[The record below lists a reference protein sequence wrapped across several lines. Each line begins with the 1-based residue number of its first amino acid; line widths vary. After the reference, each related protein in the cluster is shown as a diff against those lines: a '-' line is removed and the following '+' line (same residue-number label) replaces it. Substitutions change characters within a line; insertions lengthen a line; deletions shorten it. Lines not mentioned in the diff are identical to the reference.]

1 MFEMVSVC
9 SVHVLITLTNNG
21 PLSALGSYTPTI
33 ISSFGFEKLKSN
45 ALASVG
51 LWIQIPIA
59 VGLSYLS
66 DHL

>member
-1 MFEMVSVC
+1 MP
-9 SVHVLITLTNNG
+9 SVHVLITPTNNG

-33 ISSFGFEKLKSN
+33 INSFGFERLQSN

-59 VGLSYLS
+59 VTLSYVS